1 MEEQHFA
8 PLFVHLHKT
17 ICMYNLENEDFEI
30 GICHAAKVKYGASR
44 IDSNLKAK
52 KLLVICGK

>member
-30 GICHAAKVKYGASR
+30 GICHAGKGEKWHLTYR
-44 IDSNLKAK
+44 LKAK
-52 KLLVICGK
+52 NLLVIFGK